1 VPPSAGYLHRKLK
14 VTLTLL
20 FDLDDTLLGNNMDQF
35 LPAYFQALSARM
47 ASYVDPRCLVKTL
60 RTASAQMLEN
70 LRPDRTLED
79 VFDAGFY
86 PPLGIR
92 KEQVHQVIDNFY
104 LEDFPKLRA
113 ITRFNP
119 EAVTLVKT
127 VLERGCQVAI
137 ATNSL
142 FPLTA
147 VNQRLSWAGLSP
159 DEFPFAV
166 IPSFQTFHFAKP
178 DPVYFAELMARLA
191 WPEGPVVM
199 VGDSFDNDIASAHL
213 AGLPTFW
220 VTPDDSSFTEEQ
232 PDPNGTGKLN
242 DFLPWLDSTDPNLLL
257 PDFNSPSAI
266 LACLRA
272 TPAFLHTACKNLTR
286 EDWIRRPAE
295 GEWSVIEILCHL
307 TDMDSEV
314 NLPRLRKVLR
324 ESNPFL
330 VGVDTDAWADSRQ
343 YILRDGPQS
352 LQAFI
357 ATRLELTAFLEHL
370 SPEDWQR
377 LARHAIFGPTCLKEL
392 IIFAAGH
399 DRIHIRQ
406 VHQTLT

>member
-1 VPPSAGYLHRKLK
+1 
-14 VTLTLL
+14 
-20 FDLDDTLLGNNMDQF
+20 
-35 LPAYFQALSARM
+35 
-47 ASYVDPRCLVKTL
+47 
-60 RTASAQMLEN
+60 
-70 LRPDRTLED
+70 
-79 VFDAGFY
+79 
-86 PPLGIR
+86 
-92 KEQVHQVIDNFY
+92 
-104 LEDFPKLRA
+104 
-113 ITRFNP
+113 
-119 EAVTLVKT
+119 VKT
-127 VLERGCQVAI
+127 VLGRGWQVAI

-166 IPSFQTFHFAKP
+166 IPSFHTFHFAKP
-178 DPVYFAELMARLA
+178 DPAYFAELMAKLA

-199 VGDSFDNDIASAHL
+199 IGDSFDHDIAAAHQ

-220 VTPDDSSFTEEQ
+220 VSPDGPSIPEGQ
-232 PDPNGTGKLN
+232 PVPNGSGELS
-242 DFLPWLDSTDPNLLL
+242 DFIPWLDATDPGSLL
-257 PDFNSPSAI
+257 PDLASPSAI

-272 TPAFLHTACKNLTR
+272 TPALLHSLCKDLTP
-286 EDWIRRPAE
+286 EDWTRRPAE
-295 GEWSVIEILCHL
+295 GEWSIIEILCHL

-314 NLPRLRKVLR
+314 NLPRLRKVLG

-330 VGVDTDAWADSRQ
+330 AGVDTDAWADSRQ

-352 LQAFI
+352 LQAFV
-357 ATRLELTAFLEHL
+357 AARLEIIAFLERL

-392 IIFAAGH
+392 IVFAAGH

-406 VHQTLT
+406 VHQTLPIHDPIRTNL